1 MAKDTTDKAMDL
13 ARQLVKLSDDIMIA
27 MEKGIAI
34 RDEKEGAGIDFTAL
48 DATLATS
55 DLRHVTSADLNN
67 AITSFVAFA
76 TWAKEGFRDDVW
88 QACRM

>member
-27 MEKGIAI
+27 MEKGISI
-34 RDEKEGAGIDFTAL
+34 RDEKEGAGIDF
-48 DATLATS
+48 ATLDETLESS
-55 DLRHVTSADLNN
+55 DLRHVTSNDLNN
-67 AITSFVAFA
+67 AISGFVAFEA
-76 TWAKEGFRDDVW
+76 WAKAGFRDDVW